1 LVDHDYLEVYGI
13 KLLKGRNFSREYA
26 TDDGLAFIINE
37 SLAKDLGLDDPIGQ
51 SAGHAWYPDDSLGT
65 IIGVT
70 EDFNFNSLHYQVNTL
85 SMVVHTDWGYNE
97 MSVKLNG
104 ANIGQSLKDLENV
117 YGQFVSKYPFNYEFL
132 DDHFQ
137 NLYKTDQQMGYV
149 ITIMAVLSIFI
160 GCLGLFGLAS
170 ISTERRIKE
179 VGIRKVLGASTLG
192 LMALLSRNFARLV
205 VISLVFATPLAILFL
220 NDWLTNFAYRI
231 DIDPF
236 IFMVGGLI
244 ALVIALMTISYHVIR
259 ATKSN
264 PVKALK
270 YE

>member
-1 LVDHDYLEVYGI
+1 MGD
-13 KLLKGRNFSREYA
+13 FSKEY
-26 TDDGLAFIINE
+26 TSDDGLAFIINE
-37 SLAKDLGLDDPIGQ
+37 SFAKELGLENPIGL
-51 SAGHAWYPDDSLGT
+51 SAGHSWYPDDSLGT

-70 EDFNFNSLHYQVNTL
+70 EDFNFNSLHYEVNTL
-85 SMVVHTDWGYNE
+85 SMVVHSAWGYGE

-104 ANIGQSLKDLENV
+104 TNIAQSLSDLEQV
-117 YGQFVSKYPFNYEFL
+117 YGQFVTDYPFKYEFL

-137 NLYKTDQQMGYV
+137 ALYKTDLQMGYV

-179 VGIRKVLGASTLG
+179 VGIRKVLGASTFG
-192 LMALLSRNFARLV
+192 LMTLLSGNFTRLV
-205 VISLVFATPLAILFL
+205 LISLVFATPLAVIFL
-220 NDWLTNFAYRI
+220 NDWLKNFAYRI
-231 DIDPF
+231 DINPLM
-236 IFMVGGLI
+236 FMVGGVV
-244 ALVIALMTISYHVIR
+244 ALVIALITISYHVIR